1 MPKLTT
7 KEVLNNSQNKNVKVN
22 CLGCKRNTN
31 HVVVTSLDISSE
43 SSSNDYDF
51 WGAESHQIVRCLGCG
66 TLSFRVTS
74 MNSEDTD
81 YDEEEGG
88 IVHFVTESLFPIRS
102 IGRSGLKDAALLPV
116 NIQRIYEETISA
128 MNNSQPVLAGIGI
141 RAIVETVCKNKKS
154 NGNNLSEKIDGLASL
169 GLLTSDSVAI
179 LHKIRSLGNDAAH
192 EVKPHKPEQLALAM
206 DVCEHL
212 LLGVYL
218 LPLYASQTL

>member
-192 EVKPHKPEQLALAM
+192 RADSKSRKDLIFHLKVLENLIQQLF
-206 DVCEHL
+206 
-212 LLGVYL
+212 VY
-218 LPLYASQTL
+218 YKIGEESS